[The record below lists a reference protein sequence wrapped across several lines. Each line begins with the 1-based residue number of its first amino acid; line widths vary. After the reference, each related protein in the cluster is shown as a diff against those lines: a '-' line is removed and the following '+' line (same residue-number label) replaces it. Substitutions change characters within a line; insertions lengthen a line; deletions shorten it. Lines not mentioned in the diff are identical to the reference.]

1 MKPSGAHTHPGHGGD
16 GLGIA
21 VAVLVVLA
29 VIARPAAKA
38 AGQVVRVVGDVLEIT
53 GIVLVSVI
61 GLAVLAGLAVGAC
74 RLHQWRSADRA
85 APGPARGH
93 RVTGAEPAEALSAPN
108 ATALEQRVVHLHIHV
123 ESAADAAAVIDAHRE
138 QIQ

>member
-29 VIARPAAKA
+29 VIARSAAKA
-38 AGQVVRVVGDVLEIT
+38 VGQVVRVVGDVLEIT

-74 RLHQWRSADRA
+74 RLRQWSADRA

-93 RVTGAEPAEALSAPN
+93 RVTGAEPAEALSVPN
-108 ATALEQRVVHLHIHV
+108 VPALDQRVVHLHIHV

>member
-29 VIARPAAKA
+29 EIARPAAKA
-38 AGQVVRVVGDVLEIT
+38 AGQVVRVAGDVLEIT
-53 GIVLVSVI
+53 GIVLVSVT
-61 GLAVLAGLAVGAC
+61 GLAILAGLAAGAC
-74 RLHQWRSADRA
+74 RLRQRSADRA
-85 APGPARGH
+85 ALDPVRGN
-93 RVTGAEPAEALSAPN
+93 RVTGAEPAEALSVPN
-108 ATALEQRVVHLHIHV
+108 VPALDQRVVHLHIHV